1 MKHLCRPR
9 AKFIGARPEFVHL
22 SFRSACLQESPF
34 IHVMKGLFHK
44 TNSNASAGAETD
56 AVISFIPDRL
66 WADLRSNESQQGAAD
81 CIWFGLLKHL
91 AQEQVP

>member
-9 AKFIGARPEFVHL
+9 AKFIGARPVFFHL
-22 SFRSACLQESPF
+22 SFHSVCLQESPF

-44 TNSNASAGAETD
+44 TNSDASAGAEMD

-66 WADLRSNESQQGAAD
+66 YADLRSNESQQGAAG
-81 CIWFGLLKHL
+81 CM
-91 AQEQVP
+91 